1 MCYNL
6 KDLPCDGILGMSLY
20 GYQNKYTS
28 NFLYMLKQNKVISN
42 AIVGLYLN
50 GSMQNLSSM
59 AIDGFDS
66 SKVLNPI
73 VWIKTQNDG
82 EWSMQMKKMIIHSQ
96 DVLVS
101 AERVVIDIGSSN
113 IVVPYEDGSKL
124 LAKITEGKQCEIS
137 SYYSTV
143 YCVLSTANYSEFP
156 TLQMILEGDIE
167 LNLTSKE
174 YINMVPLADGSYVA
188 QIMIEFASISHWS
201 LGSVFM
207 REFYLIL
214 NYENSSIGISPY
226 DVEIIIKPKFWTI
239 WVILGVIGVG
249 IAVILAGLI
258 IFFCV
263 IKRKKREETD
273 SKDKEQLV
281 GK

>member
-1 MCYNL
+1 
-6 KDLPCDGILGMSLY
+6 MSLY
-20 GYQNKYTS
+20 GYQSKYTS

-59 AIDGFDS
+59 TIDGFDS

-82 EWSMQMKKMIIHSQ
+82 EWSMMMKKMIINSQ

-113 IVVPYEDGSKL
+113 IVVPYEDGTKL
-124 LAKITEGKQCEIS
+124 LAKITEGKKCEIS
-137 SYYSTV
+137 PYYSTV
-143 YCVLSTANYSEFP
+143 YCVLPTANYSEFP
-156 TLQMILEGDIE
+156 TLQMILEGEIE

-174 YINMVPLADGSYVA
+174 YVNMVPLADGTYVA
-188 QIMIEFASISHWS
+188 QILIEFASISHWS

-226 DVEIIIKPKFWTI
+226 DVVIIIKPSFWTI
-239 WVILGVIGVG
+239 WVILGIVGIGV
-249 IAVILAGLI
+249 AVILACLI
-258 IFFCV
+258 IYFCV
-263 IKRKKREETD
+263 IRRKKRNTESEE
-273 SKDKEQLV
+273 KEALRSRS
-281 GK
+281 